1 MKKQALSTGFV
12 TVLARLLN
20 KHGNRV
26 GALVYGNGV
35 EAVIPARAGRRHVLH
50 LLHRMMQRPEG
61 SPRATRLAELLAAA
75 LGVLKRRSALF
86 VVSDFISEPGWEKP
100 LGELARRHDTVA
112 VRVHDPLESELPDLG
127 MLTVQD
133 PETGEQLFV
142 DTHDRGFRRRFAEEA
157 AKREAQ
163 LRKSFATA
171 RADVL
176 ELSTEEPLLEAI
188 VRFAGARKRKS

>member
-1 MKKQALSTGFV
+1 
-12 TVLARLLN
+12 
-20 KHGNRV
+20 
-26 GALVYGNGV
+26 
-35 EAVIPARAGRRHVLH
+35 
-50 LLHRMMQRPEG
+50 
-61 SPRATRLAELLAAA
+61 
-75 LGVLKRRSALF
+75 VLKRRSALF

-176 ELSTEEPLLEAI
+176 ELSTGEPLLEAI

>member
-1 MKKQALSTGFV
+1 
-12 TVLARLLN
+12 
-20 KHGNRV
+20 
-26 GALVYGNGV
+26 
-35 EAVIPARAGRRHVLH
+35 
-50 LLHRMMQRPEG
+50 MMQRPER
-61 SPRATRLAELLAAA
+61 SPRATKLAELLAAA
-75 LGVLKRRSALF
+75 LGVQKRRSALF

-176 ELSTEEPLLEAI
+176 ELSTGEPLLEAI